1 MNAKPLAH
9 TCDDVAI
16 LNTNSY
22 SGSFR
27 QVAKIPSAFSMADE
41 ESTELLRGERRRGGR
56 LSRVVA
62 AVAAFALVA
71 LAAARFAPRDPD
83 PSAARPRRG
92 FADDA
97 TASCE
102 EDDGCADG
110 YLCDSGVCRAE
121 ATDDNAA
128 LGKGVDDMT
137 DEKSDDQPDI
147 IPHSE
152 TPRHAA
158 RRLPVR
164 AVLQVRRDLV
174 GDFER
179 DVPGRLR
186 GRREQRDDDDDRPK
200 RDDATTG
207 PNATRRGL
215 GAHLAWHS
223 ARPRL
228 HGSRPG
234 RQCARRGHRREA
246 RW

>member
-1 MNAKPLAH
+1 
-9 TCDDVAI
+9 
-16 LNTNSY
+16 
-22 SGSFR
+22 
-27 QVAKIPSAFSMADE
+27 MADE

-71 LAAARFAPRDPD
+71 LAAARFAP
-83 PSAARPRRG
+83 ARPRSLGGAAALAR

-147 IPHSE
+147 IPHS
-152 TPRHAA
+152 
-158 RRLPVR
+158 
-164 AVLQVRRDLV
+164 
-174 GDFER
+174 
-179 DVPGRLR
+179 
-186 GRREQRDDDDDRPK
+186 
-200 RDDATTG
+200 DDATTCTQLADCQFGQYCKCDATSSATLNVTCLGVCEVDASNATTTTTGPNATTTTTG
-207 PNATRRGL
+207 PNATRRVV
-215 GAHLAWHS
+215 
-223 ARPRL
+223 
-228 HGSRPG
+228 
-234 RQCARRGHRREA
+234 
-246 RW
+246 